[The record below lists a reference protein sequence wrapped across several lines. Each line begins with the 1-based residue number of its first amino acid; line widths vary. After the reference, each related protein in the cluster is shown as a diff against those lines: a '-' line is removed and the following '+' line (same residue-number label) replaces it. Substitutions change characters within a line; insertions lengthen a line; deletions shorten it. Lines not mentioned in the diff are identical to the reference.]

1 MITSANSIKFILG
14 LPVGLPL
21 KGGFIM
27 GKIFSRPLS
36 TEQLEK
42 LDAKTKPSAEDIL
55 KAQDDLFMFLLE
67 RVAALEANQ
76 QGGDSY
82 D

>member
-1 MITSANSIKFILG
+1 
-14 LPVGLPL
+14 
-21 KGGFIM
+21 M

-36 TEQLEK
+36 SEQLEK
-42 LDAKTKPSAEDIL
+42 LDAKSKPSAEDIQ
-55 KAQDDLFMFLLE
+55 KAQDDLFMYLLE
-67 RVAALEANQ
+67 HVAALEANR